1 MKDQRKS
8 FGSLAKYRVKTNS
21 VSEDHSGRPQRR
33 RRRKSERNKMSSP
46 IKLPPK
52 GEVIRVKTLLGT
64 IFEEKFQIFQKE
76 SSLRYNEP
84 KLPVPY
90 TRPPV
95 TKVQIQKVS

>member
-1 MKDQRKS
+1 
-8 FGSLAKYRVKTNS
+8 
-21 VSEDHSGRPQRR
+21 
-33 RRRKSERNKMSSP
+33 MSSP

-64 IFEEKFQIFQKE
+64 IEEKFQIFQVV
-76 SSLRYNEP
+76 SSIRYNQP

-95 TKVQIQKVS
+95 SKVQNSKNLLTTILRFVIGALEKLTMRRLSETIFNRIL